1 MRIGVMVGPE
11 RGRYLSVNDSYEDD
25 WADPVK
31 QLMHAYR
38 GIGGTRKPLSV
49 RYVGSL
55 VADFHRNLLGGGV
68 FCYPANSRYPNGK
81 LRLLYEA
88 NPLAFVVEQAGGLA
102 CDGKVRILDVNP
114 TELHQ
119 RTPLFI
125 GSKSEVE
132 AASAT
137 LATDPPLPAVV

>member
-1 MRIGVMVGPE
+1 MR
-11 RGRYLSVNDSYEDD
+11 S
-25 WADPVK
+25 
-31 QLMHAYR
+31 YR
-38 GIGGTRKPLSV
+38 GIGGVRKPLSV

-68 FCYPANSRYPNGK
+68 FCYPANRRSPNGK

-102 CDGKVRILDVNP
+102 TDGQQRIVDVNP

-125 GSKSEVE
+125 GSRYEVE
-132 AASAT
+132 AATEMLAKERALSA
-137 LATDPPLPAVV
+137 AI